1 MISPKV
7 RFSMLDEV
15 SISIHVHLER
25 GAYPSACLPP
35 SRGGRGAALPGRRR
49 AAGAMTATPVSSLEL
64 YNLLQAQKNWPSGGP
79 PVLLD
84 ARSAAAFTKRM
95 IRGAH
100 SASVTAEGAVAVA
113 GAPRCWWDQTV
124 CVYGDAEEGAP
135 EENALLDALCRD
147 GQARDL
153 LVLTEPFS
161 SFRKAF
167 PFLSARGDSSKA
179 SKRPSYPSCI
189 VPDLLYL
196 GDLADASALGTL
208 REVLTRTLTA
218 TLTLTLTLT
227 RARTR
232 ARARNRT
239 RTRCST
245 CKCV

>member
-7 RFSMLDEV
+7 RLSMLDEV
-15 SISIHVHLER
+15 SISLHVHLECR
-25 GAYPSACLPP
+25 DKPSACFP
-35 SRGGRGAALPGRRR
+35 RRGAARRCASQDAGR

-153 LVLTEPFS
+153 LLLTEPFS

-208 REVLTRTLTA
+208 REVLTRTLIA
-218 TLTLTLTLT
+218 TLTLTLT
-227 RARTR
+227 RTR
-232 ARARNRT
+232 ARARARART

-245 CKCV
+245 CRCV

>member
-1 MISPKV
+1 
-7 RFSMLDEV
+7 
-15 SISIHVHLER
+15 
-25 GAYPSACLPP
+25 
-35 SRGGRGAALPGRRR
+35 
-49 AAGAMTATPVSSLEL
+49 MTATPVSSLEL

-84 ARSAAAFTKRM
+84 ARSAAAFSKRM

-208 REVLTRTLTA
+208 REVLTRTLIA

-227 RARTR
+227 RARAR
-232 ARARNRT
+232 ARARART

-245 CKCV
+245 CRCV

>member
-1 MISPKV
+1 MQAK
-7 RFSMLDEV
+7 
-15 SISIHVHLER
+15 
-25 GAYPSACLPP
+25 
-35 SRGGRGAALPGRRR
+35 
-49 AAGAMTATPVSSLEL
+49 PVSSLEL
-64 YNLLQAQKNWPSGGP
+64 YNLLQAQKNWPSGGS

-135 EENALLDALCRD
+135 EENALLDALSRD
-147 GQARDL
+147 GQARAL
-153 LVLTEPFS
+153 LVLTEPFG

-189 VPDLLYL
+189 VPDLLYFNWGL
-196 GDLADASALGTL
+196 HNLNTDPASNVPGQSGTVEEYL
-208 REVLTRTLTA
+208 PSLVNITARIMDWATNDNSGRTAILFGLTR
-218 TLTLTLTLT
+218 
-227 RARTR
+227 
-232 ARARNRT
+232 
-239 RTRCST
+239 
-245 CKCV
+245 

>member
-1 MISPKV
+1 
-7 RFSMLDEV
+7 
-15 SISIHVHLER
+15 
-25 GAYPSACLPP
+25 
-35 SRGGRGAALPGRRR
+35 
-49 AAGAMTATPVSSLEL
+49 MTATPVSSLEL

-208 REVLTRTLTA
+208 REVLNVQMCVTALAELTPS
-218 TLTLTLTLT
+218 LKE
-227 RARTR
+227 
-232 ARARNRT
+232 
-239 RTRCST
+239 SQP
-245 CKCV
+245 